1 MAAVGRDVEYGRFS
15 VVFHNM
21 DPSDALRSRAEV
33 LLARLLRV
41 SPTIIRGTLTVEARH
56 KHHHQG
62 NVYHVSLN
70 LHLPG
75 RDIVVSHDPER
86 NHAHED
92 VYVALRDACNA
103 ARKQLASL
111 ERFSG
116 KGAQHAKSR
125 FEANPRSGEPFSQV
139 E

>member
-1 MAAVGRDVEYGRFS
+1 MVPVDRDAEYGRFS

-21 DPSDALRSRAEV
+21 DPSDALRARAEH
-33 LLARLLRV
+33 LLERLMHV
-41 SPTIIRGTLTVEARH
+41 SPTIIRGTLAVEARH
-56 KHHHQG
+56 RHHHQG

-75 RDIVVSHDPER
+75 REIVVSHDPER

-92 VYVALRDACNA
+92 VYVALRDACSA
-103 ARKQLASL
+103 AKKQLASL

-125 FEANPRSGEPFSQV
+125 FEANPRKGEPFA
-139 E
+139 

>member
-1 MAAVGRDVEYGRFS
+1 MVVVQGDAEYGRFS
-15 VVFHNM
+15 IFFHNM
-21 DPSDALRSRAEV
+21 APSDAIRGRAEQ
-33 LLARLLRV
+33 LLEKLLRF

-56 KHHHQG
+56 RHHHQG

-75 RDIVVSHDPER
+75 RDIVVSHDPEL

-103 ARKQLASL
+103 AKKQLAAL

-116 KGAQHAKSR
+116 KGSQHAKVRLES
-125 FEANPRSGEPFSQV
+125 NPRKGEPFA
-139 E
+139 

>member
-1 MAAVGRDVEYGRFS
+1 
-15 VVFHNM
+15 M
-21 DPSDALRSRAEV
+21 DASDAVRVRAQH
-33 LLARLLRV
+33 LLDKLLRF
-41 SPTIIRGTLTVEARH
+41 SPTIIRGTLAVEARH
-56 KHHHQG
+56 RHHHHG

-75 RDIVVSHDPER
+75 RDIAVSHDPER

-111 ERFSG
+111 DRFSG
-116 KGAQHAKSR
+116 KGAQHATLR
-125 FEANPRSGEPFSQV
+125 FETNPRKGEPFDAS
-139 E
+139 